1 MSDRGTRRTSRALT
15 LEFLFQNLFSYATE
29 GVVFTGLALWLGAT
43 TLQIGLLGSI
53 GGFGFTAI
61 LAAPWLV
68 RAARRLAAHR
78 DDDGLRDPAVQP
90 GRHPAA
96 DVHRGRRR
104 RSGGWWGWRASPV
117 SPPRCTRR

>member
-68 RAARRLAAHR
+68 RAAGGSRRIVMMTVYAIRLCSRVGILLLMFIRPPEAVWWLVGLA
-78 DDDGLRDPAVQP
+78 
-90 GRHPAA
+90 
-96 DVHRGRRR
+96 
-104 RSGGWWGWRASPV
+104 ASPV